1 MSLSDYNISPEMKQA
16 FETTLRLVDGLSLK
30 AAAQQLQAENERLKS
45 RKGCCDDCFVVT
57 ESEKENK
64 QLRADLDRARHYT
77 GLEGYPCPLCT
88 YKDGVF
94 VESCEMHRQIDQLEA
109 EPDKHRRDIKEWPYQ
124 THLWAKS
131 KNDLIEQLNCLFG
144 DDLESR
150 PWIPVEEE

>member
-1 MSLSDYNISPEMKQA
+1 MPNKCKKCENEDNYNYAINN
-16 FETTLRLVDGLSLK
+16 GLCNTCIEGQLEQLK
-30 AAAQQLQAENERLKS
+30 AELGQWKEQANTAAVNALERLGECETHQSTIGVLSGKVLGLQAENERLKS

-94 VESCEMHRQIDQLEA
+94 VESCEMHRHGQ
-109 EPDKHRRDIKEWPYQ
+109 
-124 THLWAKS
+124 AK
-131 KNDLIEQLNCLFG
+131 
-144 DDLESR
+144 
-150 PWIPVEEE
+150 